1 MTSSPESSSSGWGCE
16 SHNPHSFGISA
27 LFVPIVFVAFV
38 GAQTRPDFSGTWQCT
53 SRNVGYPLVIQQTH
67 DELIVETRSLP
78 QGPPTETFRLD
89 GEPKTT
95 VFEESGYWRRYDT
108 TSHWEGDVLVGIAKA
123 KAGLFKERSPD
134 KADMTLPHTICTRTL
149 RIGPDRT
156 TLTIGTVCTSPE
168 QGDATSQHMSE
179 EAHFARVRQ

>member
-1 MTSSPESSSSGWGCE
+1 MAVQ
-16 SHNPHSFGISA
+16 SFAIVV
-27 LFVPIVFVAFV
+27 LLVPTVFVAVV

-89 GEPKTT
+89 GEHKTT

-108 TSHWEGDVLVGIAKA
+108 TSRWDHDAFVGIAKA
-123 KAGLFKERSPD
+123 KAGWSKERSPD
-134 KADMTLPHTICTRTL
+134 DADMTLPHTICTRTL
-149 RIGPDRT
+149 QLGPGRN

-168 QGDATSQHMSE
+168 QGDATSQRMAE
-179 EAHFARVRQ
+179 KAHFARVHP